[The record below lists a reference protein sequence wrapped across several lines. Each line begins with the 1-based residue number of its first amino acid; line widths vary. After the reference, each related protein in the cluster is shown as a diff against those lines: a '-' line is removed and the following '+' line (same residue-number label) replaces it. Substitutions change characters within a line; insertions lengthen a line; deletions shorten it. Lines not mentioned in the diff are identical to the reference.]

1 MNEYKVSYPMVKSVE
16 VEIIWVT
23 VNHPSEPYFRKEVGY
38 KTSLSFDAY
47 ATDLDVCEEV
57 YKLSNTSEVFRGRLN
72 QWASKDRGHTAI
84 SVGDFISVN
93 GNVYECSD
101 FGWRVVSKKDE
112 AVNAQTFAN
121 KKTPVK

>member
-1 MNEYKVSYPMVKSVE
+1 MSEYKVSYPMVKSVQ

-38 KTSLSFDAY
+38 KTWLSFDAY

-57 YKLSNTSEVFRGRLN
+57 YKESNTGWVFRDRL
-72 QWASKDRGHTAI
+72 SKFAPADRGHTAI

-93 GNVYECSD
+93 GNVYECAD

-112 AVNAQTFAN
+112 VVNAQTFTN